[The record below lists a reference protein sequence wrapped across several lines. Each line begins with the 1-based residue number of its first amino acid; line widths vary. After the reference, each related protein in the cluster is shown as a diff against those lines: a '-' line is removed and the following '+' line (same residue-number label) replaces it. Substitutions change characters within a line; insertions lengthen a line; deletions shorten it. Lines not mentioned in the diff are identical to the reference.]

1 MSGLAVHGGITGQSG
16 QVAWPVLSG
25 LMPPLADSYTP
36 RAESGPDPADN
47 LHPGETVV
55 LVTADGAARALGGM
69 GGTGK
74 TQLAAAIAHTL
85 WSRGAVDLVL
95 WVTASGRD
103 AVLTGYAQAL
113 GDVGLPDPCE
123 GPEVAAS
130 HFLAWLAETSRPWLA
145 VLDDLTDPAVLDGL
159 WPWGASGRVLV
170 TTNRPDAALR
180 AHSPRAVE
188 LGPFSDRESLN
199 YLSTKLQADRDQWT
213 GALDLAADLGFLPIA
228 LAQAG
233 TLMAYTGID
242 CRDYRTRM
250 AEWRQHLG
258 AGYGTS
264 PPAVAGTGALALEV
278 ADRLPPAGLARPTL
292 ALISMLDPN
301 GIPGAVLTTPA
312 ACAYLSRFGG
322 AAPVDEVQ
330 ARTAVHALG
339 RLGLVTIDTTSAA
352 RTVRVHEL
360 VQAASRQSLSIAE
373 CDAAALAAA
382 DALLQAWPPPQAVP
396 AASGQALRDCTAR
409 LHQIAGVLLW
419 NPDCHPVLVR
429 AGQCLDNAGLAGPAI
444 AYWQSM
450 IDIGRPTLGAT
461 HAHTILAS
469 DRLAAAY
476 DAAGRHMDAIPVHER
491 VLAERERELG
501 PSHPD
506 TLNARNSL
514 ARTYRAAGRGAD
526 AVRLAERALADCE
539 RIQGPRHPDSL
550 AARSELAQAYLS
562 AGLRDEA
569 IAVFEIALAG
579 QKQALG
585 PHHPDTLTARA
596 NLAHAYRA
604 AGRPKEA
611 ISLFEETLADRE
623 EVQGADHPD
632 TLAARGNLGSAC
644 RAAGR
649 LRDAIGAYKHALA
662 DRERVQGPDHP
673 DTLTARANLAD
684 TYHLAN
690 KLKDALPLYE
700 RTFADRERVQGP
712 DHPDTIT
719 ACGNLAS
726 AYHSAR
732 KLTLALPLYERTLAD
747 CERVHGA
754 DHPDTLA
761 SLGNLA
767 HAYHTAGRL
776 TEALTVFERTLA
788 ECERVLG
795 PGHPLTETARENYQA
810 AAQS

>member
-1 MSGLAVHGGITGQSG
+1 MSQAVHGGITGQLG
-16 QVAWPVLSG
+16 QVRWPVLSG

-36 RAESGPDPADN
+36 RTESGPDPADD

-55 LVTADGAARALGGM
+55 LVTADHAARALGGM

-113 GDVGLPDPCE
+113 GDVGLPDPYE

-130 HFLAWLAETSRPWLA
+130 HFLAWLAETPRPWLA

-159 WPWGASGRVLV
+159 WPWGPSGRVLV

-180 AHSPRAVE
+180 AHSLRAVE
-188 LGPFSDRESLN
+188 LGPFSDRESLA

-258 AGYGTS
+258 AGNGTS

-278 ADRLPPAGLARPTL
+278 ADRLPPAGLARPML

-301 GIPGAVLTTPA
+301 GIPGAELTTPA
-312 ACAYLSRFGG
+312 ACAYLSRFG
-322 AAPVDEVQ
+322 AAASVDEVQ

-360 VQAASRQSLSIAE
+360 VQAASRQSLSTAD

-382 DALLQAWPPPQAVP
+382 DALFQAWPPPQAVP

-419 NPDCHPVLVR
+419 NPECHPVLVR

-506 TLNARNSL
+506 TLDARNSL
-514 ARTYRAAGRGAD
+514 ARTYRAAGRGED

-539 RIQGPRHPDSL
+539 RIQGLRHPDSL

-604 AGRPKEA
+604 AGRPKQA

-623 EVQGADHPD
+623 KVQGADHPD
-632 TLAARGNLGSAC
+632 TLAARGNLGSAY

-700 RTFADRERVQGP
+700 RTFAGRERVQGP

>member
-1 MSGLAVHGGITGQSG
+1 MSQAVHGGITGQLE
-16 QVAWPVLSG
+16 QVRWPVLSG

-36 RAESGPDPADN
+36 RAESGPDPADD

-55 LVTADGAARALGGM
+55 LVTADAAARALGGM

-85 WSRGAVDLVL
+85 WNRGAVDLVL

-113 GDVGLPDPCE
+113 GDVGLPDPYE

-130 HFLAWLAETSRPWLA
+130 HFLAWLAETPRPWLA
-145 VLDDLTDPAVLDGL
+145 VLDDLNDPAVLDGL
-159 WPWGASGRVLV
+159 WPWGAQGRVLV
-170 TTNRPDAALR
+170 TTNRPDAAVR

-188 LGPFSDRESLN
+188 LGPFSDRESLA
-199 YLSTKLQADRDQWT
+199 YLSTRLQADRDQWT

-242 CRDYRTRM
+242 CREYRTRM
-250 AEWRQHLG
+250 ADWRQRLAAGNG
-258 AGYGTS
+258 AL
-264 PPAVAGTGALALEV
+264 PPAVADTGALALEF
-278 ADRLPPAGLARPTL
+278 ADRLPPTGLARPML

-312 ACAYLSRFGG
+312 ACAFLSRFA

-360 VQAASRQSLSIAE
+360 VQAASRQELSTAE
-373 CDAAALAAA
+373 CDTAGLAAA
-382 DALLQAWPPPQAVP
+382 DALLQAWPPEAVP
-396 AASGQALRDCTAR
+396 PASGQALRDCTAR
-409 LHQIAGVLLW
+409 LRQIAGVLLW
-419 NPDCHPVLVR
+419 NPECHPVLLR

-444 AYWQSM
+444 AYWRSM
-450 IDIGRPTLGAT
+450 VDIGRPTLGAT
-461 HAHTILAS
+461 HAQTILAS
-469 DRLAAAY
+469 DHLAAAY

-506 TLNARNSL
+506 TLSARNSL
-514 ARTYRAAGRGAD
+514 ARTYRTAGRGGD
-526 AVRLAERALADCE
+526 AVRLAERALADCD
-539 RIQGPRHPDSL
+539 RIHGPGHPDSL
-550 AARSELAQAYLS
+550 AARSELA
-562 AGLRDEA
+562 
-569 IAVFEIALAG
+569 
-579 QKQALG
+579 
-585 PHHPDTLTARA
+585 
-596 NLAHAYRA
+596 HAYRA
-604 AGRPKEA
+604 AGRPKDA
-611 ISLFEETLADRE
+611 ISLFERTVADRE
-623 EVQGADHPD
+623 KVQGADHPD
-632 TLAARGNLGSAC
+632 TLAARGNLGSAY

-649 LRDAIGAYKHALA
+649 LRDAIGAYKRALA
-662 DRERVQGPDHP
+662 DRERVQGP
-673 DTLTARANLAD
+673 
-684 TYHLAN
+684 
-690 KLKDALPLYE
+690 
-700 RTFADRERVQGP
+700 
-712 DHPDTIT
+712 
-719 ACGNLAS
+719 
-726 AYHSAR
+726 
-732 KLTLALPLYERTLAD
+732 
-747 CERVHGA
+747 

-810 AAQS
+810 AAQT

>member
-1 MSGLAVHGGITGQSG
+1 
-16 QVAWPVLSG
+16 
-25 LMPPLADSYTP
+25 MPPLADSYTP
-36 RAESGPDPADN
+36 RTESGPDPADD

-55 LVTADGAARALGGM
+55 LVTADNAARALGGM

-113 GDVGLPDPCE
+113 GDVGLPDPYE

-130 HFLAWLAETSRPWLA
+130 HFLAWLAETPRPWLA

-159 WPWGASGRVLV
+159 WPWGPSGRVLV

-188 LGPFSDRESLN
+188 LGPFSDRESLA
-199 YLSTKLQADRDQWT
+199 YLSTRLQADRDQWT

-258 AGYGTS
+258 AGNGTS

-278 ADRLPPAGLARPTL
+278 ADRLPPAGLARPML

-360 VQAASRQSLSIAE
+360 VQAASRQSLSTAD

-382 DALLQAWPPPQAVP
+382 DALFQAWPPPQAVP

-419 NPDCHPVLVR
+419 NPECHPVLVR

-514 ARTYRAAGRGAD
+514 ARTYRAAGRGED

-604 AGRPKEA
+604 AGRPKQA

-623 EVQGADHPD
+623 KVQGADHPD
-632 TLAARGNLGSAC
+632 TLAARGNLGSAY

-700 RTFADRERVQGP
+700 RTFAGRERVQGP

-795 PGHPLTETARENYQA
+795 PDHPLTETARENYQA
-810 AAQS
+810 AAQT

>member
-1 MSGLAVHGGITGQSG
+1 MSQAVHGGITGQLG
-16 QVAWPVLSG
+16 QVRWPVLSG

-36 RAESGPDPADN
+36 RTESGPDPADD

-55 LVTADGAARALGGM
+55 LVTADNAARALGGM

-113 GDVGLPDPCE
+113 GDVGLPDPYE

-130 HFLAWLAETSRPWLA
+130 HFLAWLAETPRPWLA

-159 WPWGASGRVLV
+159 WPWGPSGRVLV

-188 LGPFSDRESLN
+188 LGPFSDRESLA
-199 YLSTKLQADRDQWT
+199 YLSTRLQADRDQWT

-258 AGYGTS
+258 AGNGTS

-278 ADRLPPAGLARPTL
+278 ADRLPPAGLARPML

-312 ACAYLSRFGG
+312 ACAYLSRFG
-322 AAPVDEVQ
+322 AAASVDEVQ

-360 VQAASRQSLSIAE
+360 VQAASRQSLSTPD

-382 DALLQAWPPPQAVP
+382 DALFQAWPPPQAVP

-419 NPDCHPVLVR
+419 NPECHPVLVR

-514 ARTYRAAGRGAD
+514 ARTYRAAGRGGD

-539 RIQGPRHPDSL
+539 RIQGLRHPDSL

-604 AGRPKEA
+604 AGRPKQA

-623 EVQGADHPD
+623 KVQGADHPD
-632 TLAARGNLGSAC
+632 TLAARGNLGSAY

-662 DRERVQGPDHP
+662 DRERVQGPDHA
-673 DTLTARANLAD
+673 DTRTARANLAAAYQQAGRVSEAVQQYEH
-684 TYHLAN
+684 TLADCDRM
-690 KLKDALPLYE
+690 LGPAEAETLTTRISLASALYAGGRLMEGVAVLRRALSDAE
-700 RTFADRERVQGP
+700 RYLGP
-712 DHPDTIT
+712 DHPMTQTVRADLDAAT
-719 ACGNLAS
+719 
-726 AYHSAR
+726 
-732 KLTLALPLYERTLAD
+732 RT
-747 CERVHGA
+747 
-754 DHPDTLA
+754 
-761 SLGNLA
+761 
-767 HAYHTAGRL
+767 
-776 TEALTVFERTLA
+776 
-788 ECERVLG
+788 
-795 PGHPLTETARENYQA
+795 
-810 AAQS
+810 

>member
-1 MSGLAVHGGITGQSG
+1 MSQVVHGGITGQLG
-16 QVAWPVLSG
+16 QVRWPVLSG

-36 RAESGPDPADN
+36 RTESGPDPADD

-55 LVTADGAARALGGM
+55 LVTADNAARALGGM

-113 GDVGLPDPCE
+113 GDVGLPDPYE

-130 HFLAWLAETSRPWLA
+130 HFLAWLAETPRPWLA

-159 WPWGASGRVLV
+159 WPWGPSGRVLV

-188 LGPFSDRESLN
+188 LGPFSDRESLA

-258 AGYGTS
+258 AGNGTS

-278 ADRLPPAGLARPTL
+278 ADRLPPAGLARPML

-360 VQAASRQSLSIAE
+360 VQAASRQSLSTAD

-382 DALLQAWPPPQAVP
+382 DALFQAWPPPQAVP

-514 ARTYRAAGRGAD
+514 ARTYRAAGRGED

-539 RIQGPRHPDSL
+539 RIQGLRHPDSL

-604 AGRPKEA
+604 AGRPKQA

-623 EVQGADHPD
+623 KVQGADHPD
-632 TLAARGNLGSAC
+632 TLAARGNLGSAY

-649 LRDAIGAYKHALA
+649 LRDAIGAYKHAL
-662 DRERVQGPDHP
+662 
-673 DTLTARANLAD
+673 
-684 TYHLAN
+684 
-690 KLKDALPLYE
+690 
-700 RTFADRERVQGP
+700 ADRERVQGP

>member
-1 MSGLAVHGGITGQSG
+1 
-16 QVAWPVLSG
+16 
-25 LMPPLADSYTP
+25 MPPLADSYTP
-36 RAESGPDPADN
+36 RTESGPDPADD

-55 LVTADGAARALGGM
+55 LVTADNAARALGGM

-74 TQLAAAIAHTL
+74 TQFAAAIAHTL

-113 GDVGLPDPCE
+113 GDVGLPDPYE

-130 HFLAWLAETSRPWLA
+130 HFLAWLAETPRPWLA

-159 WPWGASGRVLV
+159 WPWGPSGRVLV

-188 LGPFSDRESLN
+188 LGPFSDRESLA

-233 TLMAYTGID
+233 TLIAYTGID

-258 AGYGTS
+258 AGYRIS

-278 ADRLPPAGLARPTL
+278 ADRLPPAGLARPML

-360 VQAASRQSLSIAE
+360 VQAASRQSLSTAE
-373 CDAAALAAA
+373 CDTAALAAA

-585 PHHPDTLTARA
+585 PHHPDTLTAGA

-623 EVQGADHPD
+623 KVQGADHPD
-632 TLAARGNLGSAC
+632 TLAARGNLGSAY

-673 DTLTARANLAD
+673 DALTARANLAD

-810 AAQS
+810 AARS

>member
-1 MSGLAVHGGITGQSG
+1 MTGQSE

-130 HFLAWLAETSRPWLA
+130 HFLDWLAETPRPWLA

-233 TLMAYTGID
+233 TLMACTGID
-242 CRDYRTRM
+242 CRQYRTRM
-250 AEWRQHLG
+250 GEWRRRLG
-258 AGYGTS
+258 AGGGTA
-264 PPAVAGTGALALEV
+264 PPAVADTSALALEF
-278 ADRLPPAGLARPTL
+278 ADQLPPAGLARPML

-312 ACAYLSRFGG
+312 ACAYLSRFGTV
-322 AAPVDEVQ
+322 APVDEAQ
-330 ARTAVHALG
+330 ARAAVYALG

-360 VQAASRQSLSIAE
+360 VQAASRQSLSTAE

-382 DALLQAWPPPQAVP
+382 DALLQAWPPQAVP

-409 LHQIAGVLLW
+409 LRQIAGVLLW
-419 NPDCHPVLVR
+419 TPECHPVLLR
-429 AGQCLDNAGLAGPAI
+429 AGQCLDSAGLAGPAI

-476 DAAGRHMDAIPVHER
+476 DAAGRPMDAIPVHER

-501 PSHPD
+501 PAHPD

-514 ARTYRAAGRGAD
+514 TRTYRAAGRGGD

-539 RIQGPRHPDSL
+539 RAQGPGHPDTV

-562 AGLRDEA
+562 AGLRDQA
-569 IAVFEIALAG
+569 IAVFERALAG
-579 QKQALG
+579 QEQVLG
-585 PHHPDTLTARA
+585 PRHPDTLTARA

-611 ISLFEETLADRE
+611 ISLFERTLADRE
-623 EVQGADHPD
+623 KVQGGDHPD
-632 TLAARGNLGSAC
+632 TLAARGNLGSAY
-644 RAAGR
+644 RAADR
-649 LRDAIGAYKHALA
+649 LRDAIGAYKRALA

-684 TYHLAN
+684 TYHLAH

-700 RTFADRERVQGP
+700 STFADRERVQGP
-712 DHPDTIT
+712 
-719 ACGNLAS
+719 
-726 AYHSAR
+726 
-732 KLTLALPLYERTLAD
+732 
-747 CERVHGA
+747 

-810 AAQS
+810 AAQA

>member
-1 MSGLAVHGGITGQSG
+1 
-16 QVAWPVLSG
+16 
-25 LMPPLADSYTP
+25 MPPLADSYTP
-36 RAESGPDPADN
+36 RTESGPDPADD

-55 LVTADGAARALGGM
+55 LVTADHAARALGGM

-113 GDVGLPDPCE
+113 GDVGLPDPYE

-130 HFLAWLAETSRPWLA
+130 HFLAWLAETPRPWLA

-159 WPWGASGRVLV
+159 WPWGPNGRVLV

-188 LGPFSDRESLN
+188 LGPFSDRESLA

-233 TLMAYTGID
+233 TLIAYTGID
-242 CRDYRTRM
+242 CRDYRAQM

-258 AGYGTS
+258 ATNGT
-264 PPAVAGTGALALEV
+264 PPQVVAGTGGLALEY
-278 ADRLPPAGLARPTL
+278 ADRLPPAGLARPML

-301 GIPGAVLTTPA
+301 GIPGAVLTAPA

-360 VQAASRQSLSIAE
+360 VQAASRQSLSTAE

-419 NPDCHPVLVR
+419 NPECHPVLVR

-461 HAHTILAS
+461 HAHTILAA

-476 DAAGRHMDAIPVHER
+476 DAAGRHLDAIPVHER

-514 ARTYRAAGRGAD
+514 ARTYRAAGRGGD

-585 PHHPDTLTARA
+585 PIIRTPSPPGPTSPTRTGRRAGRRKRSPCSRKPWPTGRRCRALTTPTPSP
-596 NLAHAYRA
+596 RA
-604 AGRPKEA
+604 A
-611 ISLFEETLADRE
+611 TLAPPTAPRA
-623 EVQGADHPD
+623 GCGTPSAP
-632 TLAARGNLGSAC
+632 TSARSPTGNGC
-644 RAAGR
+644 RA
-649 LRDAIGAYKHALA
+649 
-662 DRERVQGPDHP
+662 P
-673 DTLTARANLAD
+673 TT
-684 TYHLAN
+684 
-690 KLKDALPLYE
+690 
-700 RTFADRERVQGP
+700 RTR
-712 DHPDTIT
+712 
-719 ACGNLAS
+719 
-726 AYHSAR
+726 
-732 KLTLALPLYERTLAD
+732 
-747 CERVHGA
+747 
-754 DHPDTLA
+754 
-761 SLGNLA
+761 
-767 HAYHTAGRL
+767 
-776 TEALTVFERTLA
+776 
-788 ECERVLG
+788 
-795 PGHPLTETARENYQA
+795 
-810 AAQS
+810 

>member
-1 MSGLAVHGGITGQSG
+1 MSQAVHGGITGQLG
-16 QVAWPVLSG
+16 QVRWPVLSG

-36 RAESGPDPADN
+36 RTESGPDPADD

-55 LVTADGAARALGGM
+55 LVTADNAARALGGM

-113 GDVGLPDPCE
+113 GDVGLPDPYE

-130 HFLAWLAETSRPWLA
+130 HFLAWLAETPRPWLA

-159 WPWGASGRVLV
+159 WPWGPSGRVLV

-188 LGPFSDRESLN
+188 LGPFSDRESLA

-258 AGYGTS
+258 AGNGTS

-278 ADRLPPAGLARPTL
+278 ADRLPPAGLARPML

-312 ACAYLSRFGG
+312 ACAYLSRFG
-322 AAPVDEVQ
+322 AAASVDEVQ

-360 VQAASRQSLSIAE
+360 VQAASRQSLSTPD

-514 ARTYRAAGRGAD
+514 ARTYRAAGRGED

-539 RIQGPRHPDSL
+539 RIQGLRHPDSL

-604 AGRPKEA
+604 AGRPKQA

-623 EVQGADHPD
+623 KVQGADHPD
-632 TLAARGNLGSAC
+632 TLAARGNLGSAY

-700 RTFADRERVQGP
+700 RTFAGRERVQGP

-767 HAYHTAGRL
+767 HAYHTAGRV

>member
-1 MSGLAVHGGITGQSG
+1 
-16 QVAWPVLSG
+16 
-25 LMPPLADSYTP
+25 MPPLADSYTP
-36 RAESGPDPADN
+36 RTESGPDPADD

-55 LVTADGAARALGGM
+55 LVTADHAARALGGM

-113 GDVGLPDPCE
+113 GDVGLPDPYE

-130 HFLAWLAETSRPWLA
+130 HFLAWLAETPRPWLA

-159 WPWGASGRVLV
+159 WPWGPSGRVLV

-188 LGPFSDRESLN
+188 LGPFSDRESLA
-199 YLSTKLQADRDQWT
+199 YLSTRLQADRDQWT

-258 AGYGTS
+258 AGNGTS

-278 ADRLPPAGLARPTL
+278 ADRLPPAGLARPML

-312 ACAYLSRFGG
+312 ACAYLSRFG
-322 AAPVDEVQ
+322 AAASVDEVQ

-360 VQAASRQSLSIAE
+360 VQAASRQSLSTPD

-419 NPDCHPVLVR
+419 NPECHPVLVR

-514 ARTYRAAGRGAD
+514 ARTYRAAGRGGD

-539 RIQGPRHPDSL
+539 RIQGLRHPDSL

-604 AGRPKEA
+604 AGRPKQA

-623 EVQGADHPD
+623 KVQGADHPD
-632 TLAARGNLGSAC
+632 TLAARGNLGSAY

-700 RTFADRERVQGP
+700 RTFAGRERVQGP

>member
-1 MSGLAVHGGITGQSG
+1 MSQAVHGGITGQLG
-16 QVAWPVLSG
+16 QVRWPVLSG

-36 RAESGPDPADN
+36 RTESGPDPADD

-55 LVTADGAARALGGM
+55 LVTADHAARALGGM

-113 GDVGLPDPCE
+113 GDVGLPDPYE

-130 HFLAWLAETSRPWLA
+130 HFLAWLAETPRPWLA

-159 WPWGASGRVLV
+159 WPWGPSGRVLV

-188 LGPFSDRESLN
+188 LGPFSDRESLA
-199 YLSTKLQADRDQWT
+199 YLSTRLQADRDQWT

-258 AGYGTS
+258 AGNGTS

-278 ADRLPPAGLARPTL
+278 ADRLPPAGLARPML

-360 VQAASRQSLSIAE
+360 VQAASRQSLSTAD

-382 DALLQAWPPPQAVP
+382 DALFQAWPPPQAVP

-419 NPDCHPVLVR
+419 NPECHPVLVR

-514 ARTYRAAGRGAD
+514 ARTYRAAGRGGD

-604 AGRPKEA
+604 AGRPKQA

-623 EVQGADHPD
+623 KVQGADHPD
-632 TLAARGNLGSAC
+632 TLAARGNLGSAY

-700 RTFADRERVQGP
+700 RTFAGRERVQGP

-795 PGHPLTETARENYQA
+795 PDHPLTETARENYQA
-810 AAQS
+810 AAQT

>member
-1 MSGLAVHGGITGQSG
+1 MSQAVHGGITGQSA
-16 QVAWPVLSG
+16 QVTWPVLSG
-25 LMPPLADSYTP
+25 LMPQLADSYTP
-36 RAESGPDPADN
+36 RAESGPDLADN

-55 LVTADGAARALGGM
+55 LVTADDAARALGGM

-85 WSRGAVDLVL
+85 WTRGAVDLVL

-113 GDVGLPDPCE
+113 GDVGLPDPHE
-123 GPEVAAS
+123 GPEAAAA
-130 HFLAWLAETSRPWLA
+130 HFLAWLAETSRPWLV

-170 TTNRPDAALR
+170 TTNRPDAAVR
-180 AHSPRAVE
+180 APSPRAVE

-233 TLMAYTGID
+233 TLMAYSGIG
-242 CRDYRTRM
+242 CREYRTRI
-250 AEWRQHLG
+250 AGWRQHLSAGDG
-258 AGYGTS
+258 A
-264 PPAVAGTGALALEV
+264 PPAAVADTGALALEF
-278 ADRLPPAGLARPTL
+278 ADQLPPAGLARPML

-312 ACAYLSRFGG
+312 ACAFLSRFGQ

-360 VQAASRQSLSIAE
+360 VQTASRQSLSTAE

-382 DALLQAWPPPQAVP
+382 DALLQAWPAQATVPP
-396 AASGQALRDCTAR
+396 ASGQALRDCTAR
-409 LHQIAGVLLW
+409 LRQIAGVLLW
-419 NPDCHPVLVR
+419 TPECHPVLLR

-476 DAAGRHMDAIPVHER
+476 DAAGRPADAIPVHER

-501 PSHPD
+501 PAHPD

-514 ARTYRAAGRGAD
+514 ARTYRAAGRGGD

-539 RIQGPRHPDSL
+539 RIQGPGHPDTL

-569 IAVFEIALAG
+569 IAVFERALAG
-579 QKQALG
+579 QEQVLG
-585 PHHPDTLTARA
+585 PRHPDTLTARA

-611 ISLFEETLADRE
+611 VSLFERTLADRE
-623 EVQGADHPD
+623 KMQGGDHPD
-632 TLAARGNLGSAC
+632 TLTARGNLASGY

-673 DTLTARANLAD
+673 DTLMARANLAD

-732 KLTLALPLYERTLAD
+732 KLTMALPLYERTLAD

-761 SLGNLA
+761 SRGNLA

-776 TEALTVFERTLA
+776 TEALAVFERTLA

>member
-1 MSGLAVHGGITGQSG
+1 
-16 QVAWPVLSG
+16 
-25 LMPPLADSYTP
+25 MPPLADSYTP
-36 RAESGPDPADN
+36 RTESGPDPADD

-55 LVTADGAARALGGM
+55 LVTADHAARALGGM

-113 GDVGLPDPCE
+113 GDVGLPDPYE

-130 HFLAWLAETSRPWLA
+130 HFLAWLAETPRPWLA

-159 WPWGASGRVLV
+159 WPWGPSGRVLV

-188 LGPFSDRESLN
+188 LGPFSDRESLA

-258 AGYGTS
+258 AGNGTS

-278 ADRLPPAGLARPTL
+278 ADRLPPAGLARPML

-312 ACAYLSRFGG
+312 ACAYLSRFG
-322 AAPVDEVQ
+322 AAASVDEVQ

-360 VQAASRQSLSIAE
+360 VQAASRQSLSTPD

-514 ARTYRAAGRGAD
+514 ARTYRAAGRGED

-539 RIQGPRHPDSL
+539 RIQGLRHPDSL

-604 AGRPKEA
+604 AGRPKQA

-623 EVQGADHPD
+623 KVQGADHPD
-632 TLAARGNLGSAC
+632 TLAARGNLGSAY

-700 RTFADRERVQGP
+700 RTFAGRERVQGP

-767 HAYHTAGRL
+767 HAYHTAGRV

>member
-1 MSGLAVHGGITGQSG
+1 MSQAVRGGITGQSG
-16 QVAWPVLSG
+16 QVTWPVLSG

-36 RAESGPDPADN
+36 RTESGPDPADS

-55 LVTADGAARALGGM
+55 LVTAGGAARALGGM

-113 GDVGLPDPCE
+113 GEVGLPDPYE
-123 GPEVAAS
+123 GPEVAAA
-130 HFLAWLAETSRPWLA
+130 HFLAWLAETPRPWLA

-159 WPWGASGRVLV
+159 WPWGANGRVLV

-180 AHSPRAVE
+180 AHSPRAVG
-188 LGPFSDRESLN
+188 LGPFSDRESLA

-213 GALDLAADLGFLPIA
+213 GALDLATDLGFLPVA

-233 TLMAYTGID
+233 TLMAHTGID
-242 CRDYRTRM
+242 CRQYRTRM
-250 AEWRQHLG
+250 AEWRQRLG
-258 AGYGTS
+258 ADGGT
-264 PPAVAGTGALALEV
+264 PPLAVADTAALALEF
-278 ADRLPPAGLARPTL
+278 ADQLPPAGLARPML

-312 ACAYLSRFGG
+312 ACAYLSRFST

-339 RLGLVTIDTTSAA
+339 RLGLVAIDTTSAA

-360 VQAASRQSLSIAE
+360 VQAASRQGLSTAE

-409 LHQIAGVLLW
+409 LRQIAGVLLW
-419 NPDCHPVLVR
+419 TPECHPVLLR
-429 AGQCLDNAGLAGPAI
+429 AGQCLDDAGLAGPAI

-450 IDIGRPTLGAT
+450 IDIGRPTLGAA

-491 VLAERERELG
+491 VLAARERELG
-501 PSHPD
+501 PAHPD
-506 TLNARNSL
+506 TLTARNSL
-514 ARTYRAAGRGAD
+514 ARAYRAAGRGGD

-539 RIQGPRHPDSL
+539 RVHGPGHPDTV

-562 AGLRDEA
+562 AGLRDQA
-569 IAVFEIALAG
+569 IAVFERALAG
-579 QKQALG
+579 QEQVLG
-585 PHHPDTLTARA
+585 PRHPDTLTARA
-596 NLAHAYRA
+596 HLAHAYRT

-611 ISLFEETLADRE
+611 ISLFEQTLAERE
-623 EVQGADHPD
+623 KVQGGDHPD
-632 TLAARGNLGSAC
+632 TLAARGNLGSAY

-649 LRDAIGAYKHALA
+649 LKDAIGAYKRALA

-684 TYHLAN
+684 TYHLAH

-732 KLTLALPLYERTLAD
+732 KLTMALPLYERTLAD

-810 AAQS
+810 AAQA